1 MSIFPKRTVQ
11 GKTVTIHWSVALESE
26 HDRPLFP
33 FVLTAVK
40 SPDGELRY
48 LYQNNLLLLPKYEQV
63 ITENEESIPDPF
75 PQDQHLARNIPLL
88 ILADYLSGNRKKEQL
103 VEILTRI
110 KTARHFYFTYR
121 IADNAPLGKYE
132 LISELYLDGKCYK
145 SLTADEDFFYVEKVT
160 VQLSGENSFD
170 LINHSPEDCSVK
182 VIDYSPSGAQ
192 STCYNV
198 PAKDSIGISV
208 SSPLSYALYNE
219 EREIIPLKKTSGA
232 KILRN
237 QTLHNFEKNEGE
249 SVKLYVLFPDND
261 DAYILEGAHLKIWKL
276 ADGTVEDTAL
286 KAIDE
291 DAFSSMINAN
301 LLHQI

>member
-1 MSIFPKRTVQ
+1 MSIFPKRTLQ

-33 FVLTAVK
+33 FVRTAVK

-63 ITENEESIPDPF
+63 ITENEEGIPDPF
-75 PQDQHLARNIPLL
+75 PTNQNLARNIPLL

-110 KTARHFYFTYR
+110 KTARHFYFTYTV
-121 IADNAPLGKYE
+121 ADDAPLGKYE

-145 SLTADEDFFYVEKVT
+145 SLTADEDFFYVEKIN
-160 VQLSGENSFD
+160 VQRSAAHSFD
-170 LINHSPEDCSVK
+170 LINPSPEECAVK
-182 VIDYSPSGAQ
+182 VIDYSSSGAQ
-192 STCYNV
+192 SKCYTV
-198 PAKDSIGISV
+198 PAKDSISISV
-208 SSPLSYALYNE
+208 TSHLSYALYNE
-219 EREIIPLKKTSGA
+219 EREIIALKKASGA

-249 SVKLYVLFPDND
+249 SIKLYVLFPDND
-261 DAYILEGAHLKIWKL
+261 EAYILEGTHLKIWKL
-276 ADGTVEDTAL
+276 ADGTVEDEEL

-291 DAFSSMINAN
+291 DAFSSMIDAN